1 MFLLSG
7 LPSPR
12 TYKRIMI
19 AKSEFRVFVLYRDR
33 GTEYFPFVFND
44 KDINMWEI
52 ISENEQAWQIP
63 INVFLLYLKR
73 SITVLKNIEPEVI
86 HCSNLDMLVVASIY
100 NAFSPFKARIVY
112 EIADLHRYTF
122 AKRIN
127 DPSGFVARI
136 LQWVER
142 RLTRNIANLIL
153 TSPYF
158 WEVYYSDFVDESKY
172 LFLPNAPSKKLFASY
187 EKQKNEIFTIGF
199 IGSVRYVK
207 QLKML
212 IDAVGEMDKNIKV
225 FIAGSGPGYQVIA
238 EYIKDKPWVE
248 MHGPYNYEQEIV
260 SLYEKVDCVYSVYD
274 TELENVKVALP
285 NRLYEAI
292 VCELPIIAA
301 KGTAL
306 GKFIEEKEIGAT
318 VGANDKEGLKSIL
331 TKWVSDENLIQ
342 QYSFNCK
349 LIKEDYY
356 YENNSDKLLEL
367 YRNLA

>member
-1 MFLLSG
+1 MII
-7 LPSPR
+7 PRIPNPR
-12 TYKRIMI
+12 TLKRIKVLEKHVNVI
-19 AKSEFRVFVLYRDR
+19 LIYWDRDLPVKEEF
-33 GTEYFPFVFND
+33 
-44 KDINMWEI
+44 DIN
-52 ISENEQAWQIP
+52 P
-63 INVFLLYLKR
+63 INVVHGIKVKAPEGKPLKR
-73 SITVLKNIEPEVI
+73 ILPLLVFWKVVYKQLRIQGPLILHVE
-86 HCSNLDMLVVASIY
+86 NLDMLILACLYKKFSNKQVKIIY
-100 NAFSPFKARIVY
+100 EV
-112 EIADLHRYTF
+112 ADLPKYSFRV
-122 AKRIN
+122 
-127 DPSGFVARI
+127 SGRFK
-136 LQWVER
+136 
-142 RLTRNIANLIL
+142 NIVFSCFRKFEQKIISSISNIIL

-342 QYSFNCK
+342 QYSFSCK

>member
-1 MFLLSG
+1 MQDDFLVNIIFWDRKLPASEQFVVKRYDNYYRIAVPAPQGNVIARIIPLVRFAIKSLSI
-7 LPSPR
+7 LRQERP
-12 TYKRIMI
+12 
-19 AKSEFRVFVLYRDR
+19 A
-33 GTEYFPFVFND
+33 
-44 KDINMWEI
+44 
-52 ISENEQAWQIP
+52 
-63 INVFLLYLKR
+63 
-73 SITVLKNIEPEVI
+73 VI
-86 HCSNLDMLVVASIY
+86 HAGNMDMLLIAWIY
-100 NAFSPFKARIVY
+100 SFLNYKDVKIVY
-112 EIADLHRYTF
+112 EIADLPKYTF
-122 AKRIN
+122 VKKAKKARER
-127 DPSGFVARI
+127 VAKFFQYI
-136 LQWVER
+136 ER
-142 RLTRNIANLIL
+142 RATKNIRAIIL

-342 QYSFNCK
+342 QYSFSCK